1 MLPAPPEQGLTQR
14 EVAARTGQSVGTV
27 NRRIRD
33 GVYRQLP
40 NGRVDPASLT
50 PPSQPFPLDPP
61 RGAKGRTAS
70 AARATRDELS
80 AELLALDLAERTGQ
94 LTAIAAVDAAQFETA
109 RRLRDALLALP
120 PQLAPA
126 LINQPDPRQI
136 ETRLRQAFTDFLTGQ
151 VTALHD
157 EPSPA

>member
-1 MLPAPPEQGLTQR
+1 MTAPSPEQGLTQR
-14 EVAARTGQSVGTV
+14 ETAARTGASVGTV

-33 GVYRQLP
+33 GVYSLLP

-50 PPSQPFPLDPP
+50 FAHTSSPIEPP

-94 LTAIAAVDAAQFETA
+94 LTSVAAVEAAQFETA

-120 PQLAPA
+120 SHLAPA

-136 ETRLRQAFTDFLTGQ
+136 ETLLRRALTDFLTGQ
-151 VTALHD
+151 ATALHD